1 MGHKLTTAGAGGALV
16 AVALAACGSS
26 GSKPPCMV
34 LSNGNQLCGNA
45 AVAWCELNNVA
56 LDTTDYP
63 LDSPTHQACV
73 AASNWADRGQK
84 VINVSPSS
92 NGTGLNE
99 TTTAAP

>member
-1 MGHKLTTAGAGGALV
+1 MGRKRTAAGAVAVFV

-34 LSNGNQLCGNA
+34 LENGSQLCGNA
-45 AVAWCELNNVA
+45 SVAWCELNNVA
-56 LDTTDYP
+56 VDTTDYP
-63 LDSPTHQACV
+63 LNSPTHQACA
-73 AASNWADRGQK
+73 AASAWADRGQK

-99 TTTAAP
+99 TTATTP